1 MTSDLMERL
10 AEARRREKERTR
22 LYRSRAAAAEDAG
35 DAAAS
40 ERLNGL
46 HADEQHHLSRLTAR
60 ILELG
65 GSPEEL
71 PGGLV
76 EGIDLD
82 GWEADARAEEEEEVG
97 YYESLLAEPGLDD
110 TTRGILHE
118 ILDSER
124 HHLEHLGGKW
134 MPA

>member
-1 MTSDLMERL
+1 MSALTERL
-10 AEARRREKERTR
+10 AEARRMEKERTR
-22 LYRSRAAAAEDAG
+22 LYRSRAAAAEEAG
-35 DAAAS
+35 DHVAS

-65 GSPEEL
+65 GSLDEL
-71 PGGLV
+71 PGGLMD
-76 EGIDLD
+76 GIGLE
-82 GWEADARAEEEEEVG
+82 GWEAAARVEEEAEVAF
-97 YYESLLAEPGLDD
+97 YEALLAGAPLDEA
-110 TTRGILHE
+110 TRGILEE

-124 HHLEHLGGKW
+124 HHVEHLGGKW

>member
-1 MTSDLMERL
+1 MSGLTERL

-22 LYRSRAAAAEDAG
+22 LYRSRAAAAEEAG
-35 DAAAS
+35 DFAAS

-65 GSPEEL
+65 DPLEEL
-71 PGGLV
+71 PGGL
-76 EGIDLD
+76 LD
-82 GWEADARAEEEEEVG
+82 GVGLEGWELAARAEEEVEVAF
-97 YYESLLAEPGLDD
+97 YEALLAERPMDE
-110 TTRGILHE
+110 TTRGILEE
-118 ILDSER
+118 ILESER